1 MNNFYKIIS
10 LIFQPLLMP
19 TYGMILMM
27 NMDIFYSLPLVW
39 RWVAIV
45 GTFLFTA
52 VMPATP
58 ILIMIRKGE
67 ISDLFISKREDRTM
81 PYLFSLLAYVFWSLF
96 MSRTLQFPNFI
107 VAMGFGSAFSI
118 FIIVLINLKW
128 KISAHLAGIGGLTGS
143 IIGISYRMA
152 INPIWLIIIVLTITA
167 LVAIS
172 RIGLKAHTPAQTLAG
187 FVIGLLSVFLPCLF
201 F

>member
-128 KISAHLAGIGGLTGS
+128 KISAHLAGIGGLAGS

>member
-39 RWVAIV
+39 RWVAII

>member
-39 RWVAIV
+39 RWVAII

-128 KISAHLAGIGGLTGS
+128 KISAHLAGIGGLAGS

-172 RIGLKAHTPAQTLAG
+172 RIGLKAHTPAQTFAG

>member
-39 RWVAIV
+39 RWVAII

-128 KISAHLAGIGGLTGS
+128 KISAHLAGIGGLAGS

>member
-39 RWVAIV
+39 RWVAII

-107 VAMGFGSAFSI
+107 VAMGFGSAVSI

-152 INPIWLIIIVLTITA
+152 INPIWLIITVLTIST